1 MISTLLSYNPKKG
14 NPIKE
19 TLSIIGISITI
30 IAYFPYIKSIMDNKT
45 KPHLFSWIIWGIT
58 TSIAFFAMYFNDG
71 GVGTF
76 PVAFA
81 AFLCFTI
88 AFITYKKVG
97 LDYITKSDWIF
108 LALALSALPL
118 WYVTS
123 SALYAIILLSAV
135 DVIGFIPTFKKA
147 YKLPYEEQLTFFVLI
162 LTRDII
168 FTIPALE
175 SYTLTTMV
183 FPLTLSTAT
192 TTFVIMVYFRRKKIS
207 PKITPSNL
215 S

>member
-81 AFLCFTI
+81 ASLCFAI
-88 AFITYKKVG
+88 AFLTYKKMG

-147 YKLPYEEQLTFFVLI
+147 YKFPYEEQLTFFILM
-162 LTRDII
+162 LTRDIF